1 MKCPACRALVV
12 EDAQFCTSCGSAL
25 HAVNTSSTARLYQ
38 PAGGLYCPAC
48 DTSNAPATLFCKQC
62 GTGLAKAARALTQP
76 AEDLAVATAYAD
88 ATVPTSA
95 YFSARAPERRRRS
108 RGAPDGFGV
117 APLLDGG
124 LRARRSSIG
133 PRSAIQLGLLLIGIT
148 VLVLAGPWWPA
159 FLLLIGVLVIVGGIL
174 TKSR

>member
-1 MKCPACRALVV
+1 M
-12 EDAQFCTSCGSAL
+12 
-25 HAVNTSSTARLYQ
+25 
-38 PAGGLYCPAC
+38 YCPAC
-48 DTSNAPATLFCKQC
+48 DASNAPATLFCKQC
-62 GTGLAKAARALTQP
+62 GIELAKAARVLSQP
-76 AEDLAVATAYAD
+76 AEDLAVAPAYAD
-88 ATVPTSA
+88 TIVPGMA
-95 YFSARAPERRRRS
+95 YFSDRSSERRRRP
-108 RGAPDGFGV
+108 RGVPDSIGI

-133 PRSAIQLGLLLIGIT
+133 SRSAIQLGLLLIGIT